1 MRTYADTEIQ
11 ARLLKEIKE
20 LYERRGKLEQDIQAV
35 DAMSKLRNEKAALHD
50 IELYR
55 RLQARA
61 Q

>member
-20 LYERRGKLEQDIQAV
+20 LYERRGKLEDDIKAV

-55 RLQARA
+55 RLQSRA

>member
-20 LYERRGKLEQDIQAV
+20 LYERRGKLEEDIKAV
-35 DAMSKLRNEKAALHD
+35 DAMSKLRNEKAALRD

-55 RLQARA
+55 SLHSRA

>member
-20 LYERRGKLEQDIQAV
+20 LYEKRGKLEEDIKAV

-55 RLQARA
+55 RLHSRA

>member
-20 LYERRGKLEQDIQAV
+20 LYERRGKLEEDIKAV
-35 DAMSKLRNEKAALHD
+35 DAMSKLRNEKAALRD

-55 RLQARA
+55 SLHRRA